1 MIQRPLRA
9 GALVLLLAAA
19 CGGTPAA
26 GNSAAAKT
34 PADSAKKKP
43 DSMTTRQKD
52 SALAQ
57 SGIPGAHAIGAAMHA
72 ADSTSAHINALDTV
86 GQH

>member
-1 MIQRPLRA
+1 MPRLTLA
-9 GALVLLLAAA
+9 ALLLLAA
-19 CGGTPAA
+19 CGGGAAA
-26 GNSAAAKT
+26 GNTAAKT
-34 PADSAKKKP
+34 PADSARKKP

-52 SALAQ
+52 SALSQ
-57 SGIPGAHAIGAAMHA
+57 SGIPGAHAIGAAMRA